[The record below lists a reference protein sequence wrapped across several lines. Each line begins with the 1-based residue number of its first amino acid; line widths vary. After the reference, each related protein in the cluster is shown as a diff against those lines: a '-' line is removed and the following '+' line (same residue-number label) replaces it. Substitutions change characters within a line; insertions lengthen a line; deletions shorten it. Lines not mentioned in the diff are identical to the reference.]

1 MTRTDV
7 MASSRPG
14 TYATAGTARIG
25 SRAWRSLSLLSVL
38 AIVAVGLIAPTGAL
52 AAGSSSEATSGYNQ
66 EPSKPSTGTS
76 PSKETTTPTT
86 TTEKAATVPAAES
99 TKTLPFTGF
108 DVRWSLAIGVLL
120 MGAGCSII
128 VLQRRRHSSERS

>member
-1 MTRTDV
+1 MTRTGV

-14 TYATAGTARIG
+14 TYAAARIARIG
-25 SRAWRSLSLLSVL
+25 SRGWRSLSLLSVL
-38 AIVAVGLIAPTGAL
+38 AIVALGLMAPAGAL
-52 AAGSSSEATSGYNQ
+52 AAGSTSESTSGYNQ
-66 EPSKPSTGTS
+66 EPEKPSTGTS

-86 TTEKAATVPAAES
+86 TTPETTSAPTSES

-108 DVRWSLAIGVLL
+108 DVRWSLAVGVIL

-128 VLQRRRHSSERS
+128 VMQRRRESSDRN

>member
-14 TYATAGTARIG
+14 TGATARPTGIG
-25 SRAWRSLSLLSVL
+25 SRTWSMLSLVSVL
-38 AIVAVGLIAPTGAL
+38 AIVAVGLMAPAGAL
-52 AAGSSSEATSGYNQ
+52 AAGSTSEATSGYNQ
-66 EPSKPSTGTS
+66 EPAKPSTGTS

-86 TTEKAATVPAAES
+86 TTPETS
-99 TKTLPFTGF
+99 TAPSSEAKTLPFTGF
-108 DVRWSLAIGVLL
+108 DVRLSLAVGVLL

-128 VLQRRRHSSERS
+128 VLQRRRQSSDRS

>member
-14 TYATAGTARIG
+14 TDAAARTTGTG
-25 SRAWRSLSLLSVL
+25 SRAWRMLSLLSVL
-38 AIVAVGLIAPTGAL
+38 AIVAVGLMAPAGAL
-52 AAGSSSEATSGYNQ
+52 AAGSTSEATSGYNQ
-66 EPSKPSTGTS
+66 EPEKPSTGTS
-76 PSKETTTPTT
+76 PSKETTTPATT
-86 TTEKAATVPAAES
+86 TTPETSTSPES

-128 VLQRRRHSSERS
+128 VLQRRRHGSDRR